1 MEGARVLV
9 TGGSGYVGQFAAARL
24 AALGADVALT
34 YHSGGA
40 AADGRA
46 LEAALHGC
54 RAFRADL
61 RSGDGLADVR
71 DAFGAPDVVVNCAA
85 ISAPRAC
92 EADPEAAQAV
102 NVPRELLRWLAA
114 GAPGGGKASPL
125 LIHLSTDQV
134 YDGSKGFYKETDEA
148 KPINEY
154 GRSKV
159 RAEELI
165 AGSWPNYA
173 ILRSSI
179 IVGPQPPVPL
189 ARGLPLLWM
198 DSTLAS
204 GQPTDFFNDEVRCPV
219 YVMDVV
225 HAVEILAKSAIT
237 GHESFKDIFN
247 LGGPDRLSRVEMA
260 EEVARVRG
268 YDLQLIKSV
277 PAASVNRGVKSPLDI
292 SMDVTNIRT
301 RLELPLTSFKDAVL
315 KTFQL

>member
-9 TGGSGYVGQFAAARL
+9 TGGSGYVGQFVAARL

-46 LEAALHGC
+46 LEAALNGC

-61 RSGDGLADVR
+61 RSGDGLAAVR
-71 DAFGAPDVVVNCAA
+71 DAFGA
-85 ISAPRAC
+85 SMMAP
-92 EADPEAAQAV
+92 
-102 NVPRELLRWLAA
+102 
-114 GAPGGGKASPL
+114 
-125 LIHLSTDQV
+125 
-134 YDGSKGFYKETDEA
+134 KGFYKETDEA

-204 GQPTDFFNDEVRCPV
+204 GQPTDFFNDEIRCPV

-225 HAVEILAKSAIT
+225 HAVEILAKAATT
-237 GHESFKDIFN
+237 GHERFKNIFN

-268 YDLQLIKSV
+268 YNLQLIKSV

-292 SMDVTNIRT
+292 SMDVTHIKT
-301 RLELPLTSFKDAVL
+301 KLELPLTSFKDAVL
-315 KTFQL
+315 RTFQLQ